1 MHDREFRRF
10 WRHYEAYWD
19 FSNLSILKHFKRE
32 FNSIELI
39 ESILFN
45 IQINWIYLNQHLNQL
60 NHFKMI
66 ESIWNNI
73 QINWLQSGKKNNNF
87 QTLRTVRVSLTV
99 KNWVKNSWKCWG
111 FCTFLLLWIPGEKC
125 LKLKPCQSW
134 IFWQK
139 FDFRI
144 VCVEIAELLILIF
157 TRVIRVYV
165 AKQKIWC

>member
-1 MHDREFRRF
+1 M
-10 WRHYEAYWD
+10 
-19 FSNLSILKHFKRE
+19 NP
-32 FNSIELI
+32 I
-39 ESILFN
+39 ESISISIESIEPFLN
-45 IQINWIYLNQHLNQL
+45 HWIYLNLFESALNQL

-73 QINWLQSGKKNNNF
+73 HIDWLQSRNKNKNNNF
-87 QTLRTVRVSLTV
+87 QAYRTVRVSLTV

>member
-1 MHDREFRRF
+1 M
-10 WRHYEAYWD
+10 
-19 FSNLSILKHFKRE
+19 NP
-32 FNSIELI
+32 I
-39 ESILFN
+39 ESISISIESIEPFLN
-45 IQINWIYLNQHLNQL
+45 HWIYLNLFESALNQL

-73 QINWLQSGKKNNNF
+73 QIDWLQSRNKNKNNNF
-87 QTLRTVRVSLTV
+87 QAYRTVRVSLTV